1 VAAEKGP
8 NWNELELA
16 LNSCRRSWSLEKR
29 KMLGLLFVVHYDR
42 TSYAIHGCPHVLNI
56 WAFDSIPHLRK
67 SYGNKAPDDGDGNED
82 EDEPEPVPLLQWN
95 ESGFDDVPEIEKKT
109 VKRKKAVDSEDDFVD
124 PPTKRKA
131 ETEKWGRSSEEH
143 GMERLFKMIGSLS
156 TEMKTLNTD
165 FVAGLE
171 KVDNKCEALKKSV
184 TDLQGDV
191 EKLRKKAEE
200 KNDDIEEE
208 SANGSKEG
216 IGTND
221 ESWHKQEKQTS
232 QEGFLIS
239 VVVRKAKGKGKRKA
253 GSRSPLPFPEE
264 KLADWDRRDT
274 RSSGGVMSNSML
286 HNLKNFPLGRC
297 INNKPSSPKKRLTSL
312 SEKKKPEPD
321 LDSEWSDPKEKEKD
335 KKLTATIDKMVELC
349 SKEDFVPRPC
359 RSRNL
364 ASTQLDPYI
373 GSSIVKRI
381 LRGKIL
387 SHAAYDPFEP
397 VTPEKMDNLEPFI
410 DHDLENPIDSTN
422 SSAMFYLKIM
432 TQKEQWL
439 VGELEYGWLTDVV
452 YNGKSP
458 NNGKTYKKWVK
469 DIDILY
475 LTHNIGK
482 YHWVTLEVNLAMR
495 RIKVYDS
502 ICSCYSDGQIYEA
515 CEKFTRMIPALIQV
529 MSPVEE
535 RKKLGAAAFSIYRV
549 KTAPQNYQ
557 TGDCSVY
564 SIKFIE
570 CLAIGISFE
579 GLCDSAMPCIR
590 LKLVVEVFDEVPDSG
605 CFVQML
611 HPRGDD
617 TYRRCRV
624 HLPERPFLIYS

>member
-1 VAAEKGP
+1 MHDIMNG
-8 NWNELELA
+8 
-16 LNSCRRSWSLEKR
+16 
-29 KMLGLLFVVHYDR
+29 GL
-42 TSYAIHGCPHVLNI
+42 
-56 WAFDSIPHLRK
+56 K
-67 SYGNKAPDDGDGNED
+67 
-82 EDEPEPVPLLQWN
+82 

-131 ETEKWGRSSEEH
+131 ETE
-143 GMERLFKMIGSLS
+143 KMIGSLS

-221 ESWHKQEKQTS
+221 E
-232 QEGFLIS
+232 
-239 VVVRKAKGKGKRKA
+239 
-253 GSRSPLPFPEE
+253 PFPEE

-439 VGELEYGWLTDVV
+439 VGELEYGWLTDVWGVYYIKFNAGSNWIFPNKYIQV